1 MIFFP
6 LQISLFIF
14 IAELHFDHFE
24 TSSFGRSILNAKASV
39 SSHFQT
45 SRKGLKE
52 NKAPL
57 RVINELRL
65 FDVCFVE
72 KFAAIVDQ
80 GPGQTSNFS

>member
-1 MIFFP
+1 MIFFS